1 MLRIWSDF
9 LPISFLHPMA
19 IVDAYDCTSEGEN
32 LTEGC
37 QDCGI
42 DDSSG
47 WNKEGNGDEDNAKDD
62 KHDGKTNLMFH
73 FF

>member
-1 MLRIWSDF
+1 
-9 LPISFLHPMA
+9 MA
-19 IVDAYDCTSEGEN
+19 IVDADDCSCESED

-62 KHDGKTNLMFH
+62 KKKGKKYLMFH
-73 FF
+73 NRCEDVKM

>member
-1 MLRIWSDF
+1 MVYAL
-9 LPISFLHPMA
+9 LLHSMA
-19 IVDAYDCTSEGEN
+19 IVDADDCTSEGEN

-37 QDCGI
+37 QDCGV

-73 FF
+73 FFLRF

>member
-1 MLRIWSDF
+1 MVYAL
-9 LPISFLHPMA
+9 LLHSMA
-19 IVDAYDCTSEGEN
+19 IVDAYDCTSESED
-32 LTEGC
+32 LTEGS
-37 QDCGI
+37 QYCGI

-47 WNKEGNGDEDNAKDD
+47 RDKEGNGDEENAEDD

>member
-1 MLRIWSDF
+1 
-9 LPISFLHPMA
+9 MA

-37 QDCGI
+37 QDCGV

-47 WNKEGNGDEDNAKDD
+47 RDKEGNGNEENAEDD
-62 KHDGKTNLMFH
+62 KKKGKKNLMFH
-73 FF
+73 FFLRF